1 MHGLHLI
8 ADLHGCRCATP
19 LLCDAGALRAL
30 CLREV
35 VTAGLTAVNELFH
48 TFPPRQ
54 PGEPAGV
61 TGVVLLAES
70 HLALHTWP
78 ELGVV
83 TLDIHVCN
91 RSGDSR
97 PGARHLLAA
106 LSRVFDPAS
115 LTSQEIER
123 HAVART
129 INADD
134 APDGVQPPRAAPAP
148 RADNSPARQPIE

>member
-8 ADLHGCRCATP
+8 ADLHGCRCDPT
-19 LLCDAGALRAL
+19 LLCDARALRDL

-35 VTAGLTAVNELFH
+35 AAAGLTSVNDLFH
-48 TFPPRQ
+48 TFAPCQ
-54 PGEPAGV
+54 LGEPAGV

-78 ELGVV
+78 EIGVV

-97 PGARHLLAA
+97 PGARQLLAA

-115 LTSQEIER
+115 LASQEIER

-129 INADD
+129 LD
-134 APDGVQPPRAAPAP
+134 APDRAQAP
-148 RADNSPARQPIE
+148 RPDHSPARQPIE

>member
-8 ADLHGCRCATP
+8 ADLHGCRCATA

-35 VTAGLTAVNELFH
+35 ASAGLTAVNDLFH
-48 TFPPRQ
+48 SFAPRQ

-83 TLDIHVCN
+83 TIDIHVCN

-97 PGARHLLAA
+97 AGARQLLAA
-106 LSRVFDPAS
+106 LQQVFDPAS
-115 LTSQEIER
+115 LASQEIER

-129 INADD
+129 I
-134 APDGVQPPRAAPAP
+134 DGPGRVQAP
-148 RADNSPARQPIE
+148 RADHCPARQPIE

>member
-8 ADLHGCRCATP
+8 ADLHGCRCATT

-35 VTAGLTAVNELFH
+35 AAAGLTAVNDLFH

-106 LSRVFDPAS
+106 LGRVFDPAS

-123 HAVART
+123 HAGART
-129 INADD
+129 INASD
-134 APDGVQPPRAAPAP
+134 APDGVQAP